1 MYHFLLNLVCFQ
13 VYDLNTDGFI
23 SREEMFHLLK
33 SCLIKQPSE
42 EDPEEG
48 TKELIELTLKK
59 MVCLNQ
65 YLYLV

>member
-1 MYHFLLNLVCFQ
+1 M
-13 VYDLNTDGFI
+13 YDLNTDGFI

-59 MVCLNQ
+59 MVCLKQN
-65 YLYLV
+65 